1 MKVIIVGGVAGGAS
15 CATRLRRLSEE
26 AQIVLF
32 ERGEHVSY
40 ANCGLPYYLGGV
52 IKEQSALTVASPAL
66 LKNRFRIDVR
76 VKSEVISIDRAA
88 HTVTVRTPEK
98 EYTESYDKLVLTP
111 GASPKT
117 FDIQGEGVFT
127 LRDVKDTLTLDG
139 YLKANRT
146 QEVLVAGG
154 GFIGVEM
161 AENLTLRGLKVTLA
175 EFAPQIM
182 PPFDPEMALL
192 IKDALEAGGV
202 TVRTNTGVKAVE
214 KTEGGISV
222 TLTDGSAVQTGA
234 VVLALGVAP
243 ETALAKAAG
252 LKIAEN
258 GGIWMDENMR
268 TSDPDIYAAGD
279 AVTVIGAN
287 GKEALVPLAGPA
299 NRQGRSVA
307 ANLLGGKES
316 NGHSVLGTSVVRAF
330 HTVGASVGQNE
341 KQLKR
346 EGTKYRKI
354 YTFPLSHAGYYPG
367 GTSIT
372 MKLLYNDE
380 GRILGAQA
388 VGSEYVEKQIDV
400 IAAVMKLNGT
410 VHDLAELE
418 LCYAPPFNAAKSP
431 VNMLGFVA
439 ENERAGLSPMMTPD
453 ELTED
458 TFILDVRNPGE
469 LETVG
474 KFPGAVNIPLDVLR
488 DHLDELPKD
497 RPISVACMVGLRGYI
512 AARILR
518 QNGFDAIDLSG
529 GYRAYA
535 LLKRAG
541 LVKR

>member
-15 CATRLRRLSEE
+15 CAARLRRLSEDAE
-26 AQIVLF
+26 IVLF
-32 ERGEHVSY
+32 ERGENISY
-40 ANCGLPYYLGGV
+40 ANCGLPYYLGG
-52 IKEQSALTVASPAL
+52 IIREESALTVASPAL
-66 LKNRFRIDVR
+66 LRDRFRIDVR
-76 VKSEVISIDRAA
+76 IRSEVTAIDREN
-88 HTVTVRTPEK
+88 HTVTVRTPEG
-98 EYTESYDKLVLTP
+98 EYRESYEKLVLTP

-117 FDIQGEGVFT
+117 FGLGGEGVFT
-127 LRDVKDTLTLDG
+127 LRDVHDTLAIDS
-139 YLKANRT
+139 YLKGTGTR
-146 QEVLVAGG
+146 EVLVAGG

-161 AENLTLRGLKVTLA
+161 AENLAHRGLKVTLA

-182 PPFDPEMALL
+182 PPFDPELALL
-192 IKDALEAGGV
+192 LQDALEKGGV
-202 TVRTNTGVKAVE
+202 TVRTNTGVKTIE
-214 KTEGGISV
+214 KQKNALTV
-222 TLTDGSAVQTGA
+222 TFTDGSKAQTGA

-258 GGIWMDENMR
+258 GGVAVDDRMC
-268 TSDPDIYAAGD
+268 TSDPDIFAAGD
-279 AVTVIGAN
+279 AITVLGAD

-307 ANLLGGKES
+307 ANVLGGREE
-316 NGHSVLGTSVVRAF
+316 NGRRVLGASVVRAF
-330 HTVGASVGQNE
+330 GTVGACVGQNE

-346 EGTKYRKI
+346 AGTAYRKI

-367 GTSIT
+367 GTSIA
-372 MKLLYNDE
+372 MKLLYDAE

-400 IAAVMKLNGT
+400 IAAVMKLGGT

-418 LCYAPPFNAAKSP
+418 LCYAPPFNSAKSP

-439 ENERAGLSPMMTPD
+439 ENELSGLCPMMTPD
-453 ELTED
+453 DLTEV
-458 TFILDVRNPGE
+458 TFLLDVRNPQE
-469 LETVG
+469 LQTVG
-474 KFPGAVNIPLDVLR
+474 AFPNAVNIPLDVLR

-512 AARILR
+512 ATRILR

-541 LVKR
+541 LVRR

>member
-15 CATRLRRLSEE
+15 CAARLRRLSEDAE
-26 AQIVLF
+26 IVLF
-32 ERGEHVSY
+32 ERGENISY
-40 ANCGLPYYLGGV
+40 ANCGLPYYLGG
-52 IKEQSALTVASPAL
+52 IIREESALTVASPAL
-66 LKNRFRIDVR
+66 LRDRFRIDVR
-76 VKSEVISIDRAA
+76 IRSEVTAIDRET
-88 HTVTVRTPEK
+88 HTVTVRTPEG
-98 EYTESYDKLVLTP
+98 EYQESYEKLVLTP

-117 FDIQGEGVFT
+117 FGLGGEGVFT
-127 LRDVKDTLTLDG
+127 LRDVHDTLAIDA
-139 YLKANRT
+139 YLKGTGTR
-146 QEVLVAGG
+146 EVLIAGG

-161 AENLTLRGLKVTLA
+161 AENLVHRGLKVTLA

-182 PPFDPEMALL
+182 PPFDPELALL
-192 IKDALEAGGV
+192 LQDALEKGGV
-202 TVRTNTGVKAVE
+202 TVRTNTGVKTIE
-214 KTEGGISV
+214 KQGNALTV
-222 TLTDGSAVQTGA
+222 TFTDGSKAQTGA

-252 LKIAEN
+252 LKIAKN
-258 GGIWMDENMR
+258 GGIAVDDRMC
-268 TSDPDIYAAGD
+268 TSDPDIFAAGD
-279 AVTVIGAN
+279 AVTVLGAD

-307 ANLLGGKES
+307 ANVLGGREE
-316 NGHSVLGTSVVRAF
+316 NGRRVLGASVVRAF
-330 HTVGASVGQNE
+330 GTVGACVGQNE

-346 EGTKYRKI
+346 AGTAYRKI

-367 GTSIT
+367 GTSIA
-372 MKLLYNDE
+372 MKLLYDAE

-400 IAAVMKLNGT
+400 IAAVMKLGGT

-418 LCYAPPFNAAKSP
+418 LCYAPPFNSAKSP

-439 ENERAGLSPMMTPD
+439 ENELSGLCPMMTPD

-458 TFILDVRNPGE
+458 TFLLDVRNPQE
-469 LETVG
+469 LQTVG
-474 KFPGAVNIPLDVLR
+474 AFPNAVNIPLDVLR

-512 AARILR
+512 ATRILR

-541 LVKR
+541 LVRR

>member
-15 CATRLRRLSEE
+15 CAARLRRLSEDAE
-26 AQIVLF
+26 IVLF
-32 ERGEHVSY
+32 ERGENISY
-40 ANCGLPYYLGGV
+40 ANCGLPYYLGG
-52 IKEQSALTVASPAL
+52 IIREESALTVASPAL
-66 LKNRFRIDVR
+66 LRDRFRIDVR
-76 VKSEVISIDRAA
+76 IRSEVTAIDREK
-88 HTVTVRTPEK
+88 HTVTVRTPEG
-98 EYTESYDKLVLTP
+98 EYQESYEKLVLTP

-117 FDIQGEGVFT
+117 FGLGGEGVFT
-127 LRDVKDTLTLDG
+127 LRDVHDTLAIDA
-139 YLKANRT
+139 YLKGTGTR
-146 QEVLVAGG
+146 EVLIAGG

-161 AENLTLRGLKVTLA
+161 AENLVHRGLKVTLA

-182 PPFDPEMALL
+182 PPFDPELALL
-192 IKDALEAGGV
+192 LQDALEKGGV
-202 TVRTNTGVKAVE
+202 TVRTNTGVKTIE
-214 KTEGGISV
+214 KQGNALTV
-222 TLTDGSAVQTGA
+222 TFTDGSKAQTGA

-252 LKIAEN
+252 LKIAKN
-258 GGIWMDENMR
+258 GGIAVDDRMC
-268 TSDPDIYAAGD
+268 TSDPDIFAAGD
-279 AVTVIGAN
+279 AVTVLGAD

-307 ANLLGGKES
+307 ANVLGGREE
-316 NGHSVLGTSVVRAF
+316 NGRRVLGASVVRAF
-330 HTVGASVGQNE
+330 GAVGACVGQNE

-346 EGTKYRKI
+346 AGTAYRKI

-367 GTSIT
+367 GTSIA
-372 MKLLYNDE
+372 MKLLYDAE
-380 GRILGAQA
+380 GHILGAQA

-400 IAAVMKLNGT
+400 IAAVMKLGGT

-418 LCYAPPFNAAKSP
+418 LCYAPPFNSAKSP

-439 ENERAGLSPMMTPD
+439 ENELSGLCPMMTPD

-458 TFILDVRNPGE
+458 TFLLDVRNPQE
-469 LETVG
+469 LQTVG
-474 KFPGAVNIPLDVLR
+474 AFPNAVNIPLDVLR

-512 AARILR
+512 ATRILR

-541 LVKR
+541 LVRR

>member
-15 CATRLRRLSEE
+15 CAARLRRLSEDAE
-26 AQIVLF
+26 IVLF
-32 ERGEHVSY
+32 ERGENISY
-40 ANCGLPYYLGGV
+40 ANCGLPYYLGG
-52 IKEQSALTVASPAL
+52 IIREESALTVASPAL
-66 LKNRFRIDVR
+66 LRDRFRIDVR
-76 VKSEVISIDRAA
+76 ILSEVTAIDREK
-88 HTVTVRTPEK
+88 HTVTVRTPEG
-98 EYTESYDKLVLTP
+98 EYRESYDKLVLTP

-117 FDIQGEGVFT
+117 FGLGGEGVFT
-127 LRDVKDTLTLDG
+127 LRDVHDTLAIDA
-139 YLKANRT
+139 YLKGTGTR
-146 QEVLVAGG
+146 EVLIAGG

-161 AENLTLRGLKVTLA
+161 AENLVHRGLKVTLA

-182 PPFDPEMALL
+182 PPFDPELALL
-192 IKDALEAGGV
+192 LQDALEKGGV
-202 TVRTNTGVKAVE
+202 TVRANTGVKTIE
-214 KTEGGISV
+214 KQGNALTV
-222 TLTDGSAVQTGA
+222 TFTDGSKAQTGA

-243 ETALAKAAG
+243 ETTLAKAAG

-258 GGIWMDENMR
+258 GGIAVDDRMC
-268 TSDPDIYAAGD
+268 TSDPDIFAAGD
-279 AVTVIGAN
+279 AVTVLGAD

-307 ANLLGGKES
+307 ANVLGGREE
-316 NGHSVLGTSVVRAF
+316 NGRSVLGASVVRAF
-330 HTVGASVGQNE
+330 GTVGACVGQNE

-346 EGTKYRKI
+346 AGTAYRKI

-367 GTSIT
+367 GTSIA
-372 MKLLYNDE
+372 MKLLYDAE

-400 IAAVMKLNGT
+400 IAAVMKLGGT

-418 LCYAPPFNAAKSP
+418 LCYAPPFNSAKSP

-439 ENERAGLSPMMTPD
+439 ENELSGLCPMMTPD

-458 TFILDVRNPGE
+458 TFLLDVRNPQE
-469 LETVG
+469 LQTVG
-474 KFPGAVNIPLDVLR
+474 AFPNAVNIPLDVLR

-497 RPISVACMVGLRGYI
+497 RSISVACMVGLRGYI
-512 AARILR
+512 ATRILR

-541 LVKR
+541 LVRR

>member
-15 CATRLRRLSEE
+15 CAARLRRLSEDAE
-26 AQIVLF
+26 IVLF
-32 ERGEHVSY
+32 ERGENISY
-40 ANCGLPYYLGGV
+40 ANCGLPYYLGG
-52 IKEQSALTVASPAL
+52 IIREESALTVASPAL
-66 LKNRFRIDVR
+66 LRDRFRIDVR
-76 VKSEVISIDRAA
+76 IRSEVTAIDREK
-88 HTVTVRTPEK
+88 HTVTVRTPEG
-98 EYTESYDKLVLTP
+98 EYQESYEKLVLTP

-117 FDIQGEGVFT
+117 FGLGGEGVFT
-127 LRDVKDTLTLDG
+127 LRDVHDTLSLDA
-139 YLKANRT
+139 YLKGTGTR
-146 QEVLVAGG
+146 EVLIAGG

-161 AENLTLRGLKVTLA
+161 AENLVHRGLKVTLA

-182 PPFDPEMALL
+182 PPFDPELALL
-192 IKDALEAGGV
+192 LQDALEKGGV
-202 TVRTNTGVKAVE
+202 TVRTNTGVKTIE
-214 KTEGGISV
+214 KQGNALTV
-222 TLTDGSAVQTGA
+222 TFTDGSKAQTGA

-252 LKIAEN
+252 LKIAKN
-258 GGIWMDENMR
+258 GGIAVDDQMC
-268 TSDPDIYAAGD
+268 TSDPDIFAAGD
-279 AVTVIGAN
+279 AVTVLGAD

-307 ANLLGGKES
+307 ANVLGGREE
-316 NGHSVLGTSVVRAF
+316 NGRRVLGASVVRAF
-330 HTVGASVGQNE
+330 GTVGACVGQNE

-346 EGTKYRKI
+346 AGTAYRKI

-367 GTSIT
+367 GTSIA
-372 MKLLYNDE
+372 MKLLYDAE

-400 IAAVMKLNGT
+400 IAAVMKLGGI

-418 LCYAPPFNAAKSP
+418 LCYAPPFNSAKSP

-439 ENERAGLSPMMTPD
+439 ENELSGLCPMMTPD

-458 TFILDVRNPGE
+458 TFLLDVRNPQE
-469 LETVG
+469 LQTVG
-474 KFPGAVNIPLDVLR
+474 AFPNAVNIPLDVLR

-512 AARILR
+512 ATRILR

-541 LVKR
+541 LVRR

>member
-15 CATRLRRLSEE
+15 CAARLRRLSEDAE
-26 AQIVLF
+26 IVLF
-32 ERGEHVSY
+32 ERGENISY
-40 ANCGLPYYLGGV
+40 ANCGLPYYLGG
-52 IKEQSALTVASPAL
+52 IIREESALTVASPAL
-66 LKNRFRIDVR
+66 LRDRFRIDVR
-76 VKSEVISIDRAA
+76 IRSEVTAIDREK
-88 HTVTVRTPEK
+88 HTVTVRTPEG
-98 EYTESYDKLVLTP
+98 EYQESYEKLVLTP

-117 FDIQGEGVFT
+117 FGLGGEGVFT
-127 LRDVKDTLTLDG
+127 LRDVHDTLAIDA
-139 YLKANRT
+139 YLKGTGTR
-146 QEVLVAGG
+146 EVLIAGG

-161 AENLTLRGLKVTLA
+161 AENLVHRGLKVTLA

-182 PPFDPEMALL
+182 PPFDPELALL
-192 IKDALEAGGV
+192 LQDALEKGGV
-202 TVRTNTGVKAVE
+202 TVRTNTGVKTIE
-214 KTEGGISV
+214 KQENALTV
-222 TLTDGSAVQTGA
+222 TFTDGSKAQTGA

-252 LKIAEN
+252 LKIAKN
-258 GGIWMDENMR
+258 GGIAVDDRMC
-268 TSDPDIYAAGD
+268 TSDPDIFAAGD
-279 AVTVIGAN
+279 TVTVLGAD

-307 ANLLGGKES
+307 ANVLGGREE
-316 NGHSVLGTSVVRAF
+316 NGRRVLGASVVRAF
-330 HTVGASVGQNE
+330 GTVGACVGQNE

-346 EGTKYRKI
+346 AGTAYRKI

-367 GTSIT
+367 GTSIA
-372 MKLLYNDE
+372 MKLLYDAK

-400 IAAVMKLNGT
+400 IAAVMKLGGT

-418 LCYAPPFNAAKSP
+418 LCYAPPFNSAKSP

-439 ENERAGLSPMMTPD
+439 ENELSGLCPMMTPD

-458 TFILDVRNPGE
+458 TFLLDVRNPQE
-469 LETVG
+469 LQTVG
-474 KFPGAVNIPLDVLR
+474 AFPNAVNIPLDVLR

-512 AARILR
+512 ATRILR

-541 LVKR
+541 LVRR

>member
-15 CATRLRRLSEE
+15 CAARLRRLSEDAE
-26 AQIVLF
+26 IVLF
-32 ERGEHVSY
+32 ERGENISY
-40 ANCGLPYYLGGV
+40 ANCGLPYYLGG
-52 IKEQSALTVASPAL
+52 IIREESALTVASPAL
-66 LKNRFRIDVR
+66 LRDRFRIDVR
-76 VKSEVISIDRAA
+76 IRSEVTAIDREN
-88 HTVTVRTPEK
+88 HTVTVRTPEG
-98 EYTESYDKLVLTP
+98 EYRESYEKLVLTP

-117 FDIQGEGVFT
+117 FGLGGEGVFT
-127 LRDVKDTLTLDG
+127 LRDVHDTLSLDA
-139 YLKANRT
+139 YLKGTGTR
-146 QEVLVAGG
+146 EVLVAGG

-161 AENLTLRGLKVTLA
+161 AENLVHRGLKVTLA

-182 PPFDPEMALL
+182 PPFDPELALL
-192 IKDALEAGGV
+192 LQDALEKGGV
-202 TVRTNTGVKAVE
+202 TVRTNTGVKTIE
-214 KTEGGISV
+214 KQGNALTV
-222 TLTDGSAVQTGA
+222 TFTDGSKAQTGA

-243 ETALAKAAG
+243 ETTLAKAAD
-252 LKIAEN
+252 LKIAKN
-258 GGIWMDENMR
+258 GGIAVDDRMC
-268 TSDPDIYAAGD
+268 TSDPDIFAAGD
-279 AVTVIGAN
+279 AVTVLGAD

-307 ANLLGGKES
+307 ANVLGGREE
-316 NGHSVLGTSVVRAF
+316 NGRRVLGASVVRAF
-330 HTVGASVGQNE
+330 GTVGACVGQNE
-341 KQLKR
+341 KQLKHA
-346 EGTKYRKI
+346 GTAYHKI

-367 GTSIT
+367 GTSIA
-372 MKLLYNDE
+372 MKLLYDAE

-400 IAAVMKLNGT
+400 IAAVMKLGGT

-418 LCYAPPFNAAKSP
+418 LCYAPPFNSAKSP

-439 ENERAGLSPMMTPD
+439 ENELSGLCPMMTPD

-458 TFILDVRNPGE
+458 TFLLDVRNPQE
-469 LETVG
+469 LQTVG
-474 KFPGAVNIPLDVLR
+474 AFPNAVNIPLDVLR

-512 AARILR
+512 ATRILR

-541 LVKR
+541 LVRR

>member
-15 CATRLRRLSEE
+15 CAARLRRLSEDAE
-26 AQIVLF
+26 IVLF
-32 ERGEHVSY
+32 ERGENISY
-40 ANCGLPYYLGGV
+40 ANCGLPYYLGG
-52 IKEQSALTVASPAL
+52 IIREESALTVASPAL
-66 LKNRFRIDVR
+66 LRDRFRIDVR
-76 VKSEVISIDRAA
+76 IRSEVTAIDREK
-88 HTVTVRTPEK
+88 HTVTVRTPEG
-98 EYTESYDKLVLTP
+98 EYQESYEKLVLTP

-117 FDIQGEGVFT
+117 FGLGGEGVFT
-127 LRDVKDTLTLDG
+127 LRDVHDTLAIDA
-139 YLKANRT
+139 YLKGTGTR
-146 QEVLVAGG
+146 EVLVAGG

-161 AENLTLRGLKVTLA
+161 AENLAHRGLKVTLA

-182 PPFDPEMALL
+182 PPFDPELALL
-192 IKDALEAGGV
+192 LQDALEKGGV
-202 TVRTNTGVKAVE
+202 TVRTNTGVKTIE
-214 KTEGGISV
+214 KQENALIV
-222 TLTDGSAVQTGA
+222 TFTDGSVAQTGA

-252 LKIAEN
+252 LKIAKN
-258 GGIWMDENMR
+258 GGIAVDDRMC
-268 TSDPDIYAAGD
+268 TSDPDIFAAGD
-279 AVTVIGAN
+279 AVTVLGAD

-307 ANLLGGKES
+307 ANLLGGQEE
-316 NGHSVLGTSVVRAF
+316 NGRKVLGASVVRAF
-330 HTVGASVGQNE
+330 GTVGACVGQNE

-346 EGTKYRKI
+346 AGTAYRKI

-367 GTSIT
+367 GTSIA
-372 MKLLYNDE
+372 MKLLYDAE

-400 IAAVMKLNGT
+400 IAAVMKLGGT

-418 LCYAPPFNAAKSP
+418 LCYAPPFNSAKSP

-439 ENERAGLSPMMTPD
+439 ENELSGLCPMMTPD

-458 TFILDVRNPGE
+458 TFLLDVRNPQE
-469 LETVG
+469 LLTVG
-474 KFPGAVNIPLDVLR
+474 AFPSAVNIPLDVLR

-512 AARILR
+512 ATRILR

-541 LVKR
+541 LVRR

>member
-15 CATRLRRLSEE
+15 CAARLRRLSEDAE
-26 AQIVLF
+26 IVLF
-32 ERGEHVSY
+32 ERGENISY
-40 ANCGLPYYLGGV
+40 ANCGLPYYLGG
-52 IKEQSALTVASPAL
+52 IIREESALTVASPAL
-66 LKNRFRIDVR
+66 LRDRFRIDVR
-76 VKSEVISIDRAA
+76 IRSEVTAIDREK
-88 HTVTVRTPEK
+88 HTVTVRTPEG
-98 EYTESYDKLVLTP
+98 EYQESYEKLVLTP

-117 FDIQGEGVFT
+117 FGLGGEGVFT
-127 LRDVKDTLTLDG
+127 LRDVHDTLSLDA
-139 YLKANRT
+139 YLKGTGTR
-146 QEVLVAGG
+146 EVLIAGG

-161 AENLTLRGLKVTLA
+161 AENLVHRGLKVTLA

-182 PPFDPEMALL
+182 PPFDPELALL
-192 IKDALEAGGV
+192 LQDALEKGGV
-202 TVRTNTGVKAVE
+202 TVRTNTGVKTIE
-214 KTEGGISV
+214 KQENALIV
-222 TLTDGSAVQTGA
+222 TFTDGSVAQTGA

-243 ETALAKAAG
+243 ETTLAKAAG

-258 GGIWMDENMR
+258 GGIAVDDRMC
-268 TSDPDIYAAGD
+268 TSDPDIFAAGD
-279 AVTVIGAN
+279 AVTILGAD

-307 ANLLGGKES
+307 ANVLGGREE
-316 NGHSVLGTSVVRAF
+316 NGRRVLGASVVRAF
-330 HTVGASVGQNE
+330 GTVGACVGQNE

-346 EGTKYRKI
+346 AGTAYRKI

-367 GTSIT
+367 GTSIA
-372 MKLLYNDE
+372 MKLLYDAE

-400 IAAVMKLNGT
+400 IAAVMKLGGT

-418 LCYAPPFNAAKSP
+418 LCYAPPFNSAKSP

-439 ENERAGLSPMMTPD
+439 ENELSGLCPMMTPD

-458 TFILDVRNPGE
+458 TFLLDVRNPQE
-469 LETVG
+469 LQTVG
-474 KFPGAVNIPLDVLR
+474 AFPNAVNIPLDVLR

-512 AARILR
+512 ATRILR

-541 LVKR
+541 LVRR

>member
-15 CATRLRRLSEE
+15 CAARLRRLSEDAE
-26 AQIVLF
+26 IVLF
-32 ERGEHVSY
+32 ERGENISY
-40 ANCGLPYYLGGV
+40 ANCGLPYYLGG
-52 IKEQSALTVASPAL
+52 IIREESALTVASPAL
-66 LKNRFRIDVR
+66 LRDRFRIDVR
-76 VKSEVISIDRAA
+76 IRSEVTAIDREK
-88 HTVTVRTPEK
+88 HTVTVRTPEG
-98 EYTESYDKLVLTP
+98 EYQESYEKLVLTP

-117 FDIQGEGVFT
+117 FGLGGEGVFT
-127 LRDVKDTLTLDG
+127 LRDVHDTLAIDA
-139 YLKANRT
+139 YLKGTGTR
-146 QEVLVAGG
+146 EVLIAGG

-161 AENLTLRGLKVTLA
+161 AENLVHRGLKVTLA

-182 PPFDPEMALL
+182 PPFDPELALL
-192 IKDALEAGGV
+192 LQDALEKGGV
-202 TVRTNTGVKAVE
+202 TVRTNTGVKTIE
-214 KTEGGISV
+214 KQENALTV
-222 TLTDGSAVQTGA
+222 TFTDGSKAQTGA

-258 GGIWMDENMR
+258 GGIAVDDRMC
-268 TSDPDIYAAGD
+268 TSDPDIFAAGD
-279 AVTVIGAN
+279 TVTVLGAD

-307 ANLLGGKES
+307 ANVLGGREE
-316 NGHSVLGTSVVRAF
+316 NGRRVLGASVVRAF
-330 HTVGASVGQNE
+330 GTVGASVGQNE

-346 EGTKYRKI
+346 AGTAYRKI

-367 GTSIT
+367 GTSIA
-372 MKLLYNDE
+372 MKLLYDAE

-400 IAAVMKLNGT
+400 IAAVMKLGGT

-418 LCYAPPFNAAKSP
+418 LCYAPPFNSAKSP

-439 ENERAGLSPMMTPD
+439 ENELSGLCPMMTPD

-458 TFILDVRNPGE
+458 TFLLDVRNPQE
-469 LETVG
+469 LQTVG
-474 KFPGAVNIPLDVLR
+474 AFPNAVNIPLDVLR

-512 AARILR
+512 ATRILR

-541 LVKR
+541 LVRR

>member
-15 CATRLRRLSEE
+15 CAARLRRLSEDAE
-26 AQIVLF
+26 IVLF
-32 ERGEHVSY
+32 ERGENISY
-40 ANCGLPYYLGGV
+40 ANCGLPYYLGG
-52 IKEQSALTVASPAL
+52 IIREESALTVASPAL
-66 LKNRFRIDVR
+66 LRDRFRIDVR
-76 VKSEVISIDRAA
+76 IRSEVTAIDREK
-88 HTVTVRTPEK
+88 HTVTVRTPEG
-98 EYTESYDKLVLTP
+98 EYQESYEKLVLTP

-117 FDIQGEGVFT
+117 FGLGGEGVFT
-127 LRDVKDTLTLDG
+127 LRDVHDTLSLDA
-139 YLKANRT
+139 YLKGTGTR
-146 QEVLVAGG
+146 EVLIAGG

-161 AENLTLRGLKVTLA
+161 AENLVHRGLKVTLA

-182 PPFDPEMALL
+182 PPFDPELALL
-192 IKDALEAGGV
+192 LQDALEKGGV
-202 TVRTNTGVKAVE
+202 TVRTNTGVKTIE
-214 KTEGGISV
+214 KQENALIV
-222 TLTDGSAVQTGA
+222 TFTDGFKAQTGA

-258 GGIWMDENMR
+258 GGVAVDDRMC
-268 TSDPDIYAAGD
+268 TSDPDIFAAGD
-279 AVTVIGAN
+279 AITVLGAD

-307 ANLLGGKES
+307 ANVLGGREE
-316 NGHSVLGTSVVRAF
+316 NGRRVLGASVVRAF
-330 HTVGASVGQNE
+330 GTVGACVGQNE

-346 EGTKYRKI
+346 TGTAYRKI

-367 GTSIT
+367 GTSIA
-372 MKLLYNDE
+372 MKLLYDAE

-400 IAAVMKLNGT
+400 IAAVMKLGGT

-418 LCYAPPFNAAKSP
+418 LCYAPPFNSAKSP

-439 ENERAGLSPMMTPD
+439 ENELSGLCPMMTPD

-458 TFILDVRNPGE
+458 TFLLDVRNPQE
-469 LETVG
+469 LQTVG
-474 KFPGAVNIPLDVLR
+474 AFPNAVNIPLDVLR

-512 AARILR
+512 ATRILR
-518 QNGFDAIDLSG
+518 QNGFDAINLSG

-541 LVKR
+541 LVRR

>member
-15 CATRLRRLSEE
+15 CAARLRRLSEDAE
-26 AQIVLF
+26 IVLF
-32 ERGEHVSY
+32 ERGENISY
-40 ANCGLPYYLGGV
+40 ANCGLPYYLGG
-52 IKEQSALTVASPAL
+52 IIREESALTVASPAL
-66 LKNRFRIDVR
+66 LRDRFRIDVR
-76 VKSEVISIDRAA
+76 IRSEVISIDREN
-88 HTVTVRTPEK
+88 HTVTVRTPEG
-98 EYTESYDKLVLTP
+98 EYRESYEKLVLTP

-117 FDIQGEGVFT
+117 FGLGGEGVFT
-127 LRDVKDTLTLDG
+127 LRDVHDTLSIDA
-139 YLKANRT
+139 YLKGTGTR
-146 QEVLVAGG
+146 EVLVAGG

-161 AENLTLRGLKVTLA
+161 AENLAHRGLKVTLA

-182 PPFDPEMALL
+182 PPFDPELALL
-192 IKDALEAGGV
+192 LSDALKKGGV
-202 TVRTNTGVKAVE
+202 NVKTNTGVKAIE
-214 KTEGGISV
+214 KQGNALTV
-222 TLTDGSAVQTGA
+222 TFTDGSKAQTGA

-258 GGIWMDENMR
+258 GGIAVDDRMC
-268 TSDPDIYAAGD
+268 TSDPDIFAAGD
-279 AVTVIGAN
+279 AVTVLGAD

-307 ANLLGGKES
+307 ANVLGGREE
-316 NGHSVLGTSVVRAF
+316 NGRSVLGASVVRAF
-330 HTVGASVGQNE
+330 GTVGACVGQNE

-346 EGTKYRKI
+346 AGTAYRKI
-354 YTFPLSHAGYYPG
+354 YTFPLSHAGYYPD
-367 GTSIT
+367 GTSIA
-372 MKLLYNDE
+372 MKLLYDAE

-400 IAAVMKLNGT
+400 IAAVMKLGGT

-418 LCYAPPFNAAKSP
+418 LCYAPPFNSAKSP

-439 ENERAGLSPMMTPD
+439 ENELSGLCPMMTPD

-458 TFILDVRNPGE
+458 TFLLDVRNPQE
-469 LETVG
+469 LQTVG
-474 KFPGAVNIPLDVLR
+474 AFPNAVNIPLDVLR

-512 AARILR
+512 ATRILR

-541 LVKR
+541 LGRR

>member
-15 CATRLRRLSEE
+15 CAARLRRLSEDAE
-26 AQIVLF
+26 IVLF
-32 ERGEHVSY
+32 ERGENISY
-40 ANCGLPYYLGGV
+40 ANCGLPYYLGG
-52 IKEQSALTVASPAL
+52 IIREESALTVASPAL
-66 LKNRFRIDVR
+66 LRDRFRIDVR
-76 VKSEVISIDRAA
+76 IRSEVTAIDREK
-88 HTVTVRTPEK
+88 HTVTVRTPEG
-98 EYTESYDKLVLTP
+98 EYQESYEKLVLTP

-117 FDIQGEGVFT
+117 FGLGGEGVFT
-127 LRDVKDTLTLDG
+127 LRDVHDTLSLDA
-139 YLKANRT
+139 YLKGTGTR
-146 QEVLVAGG
+146 EVLIAGG

-161 AENLTLRGLKVTLA
+161 AENLVHRGLKVTLA

-182 PPFDPEMALL
+182 PPFDPELALL
-192 IKDALEAGGV
+192 LQDALEKGGV
-202 TVRTNTGVKAVE
+202 TVRTNTGVKTIE
-214 KTEGGISV
+214 KQENALIV
-222 TLTDGSAVQTGA
+222 TFTDGSKAQTGA

-258 GGIWMDENMR
+258 GGIAVDDRMC
-268 TSDPDIYAAGD
+268 TSDPDIFAAGD
-279 AVTVIGAN
+279 AVTVLGAD

-307 ANLLGGKES
+307 ANVLGGQEE
-316 NGHSVLGTSVVRAF
+316 NGRRVLGASVVRAF
-330 HTVGASVGQNE
+330 GTVGACVGQNE

-346 EGTKYRKI
+346 AGTAYRKI

-367 GTSIT
+367 GTSIA
-372 MKLLYNDE
+372 MKLLYDAE
-380 GRILGAQA
+380 GHILGAQA

-400 IAAVMKLNGT
+400 IATVMKLGGT

-418 LCYAPPFNAAKSP
+418 LCYAPPFNSAKSP

-439 ENERAGLSPMMTPD
+439 ENELSGLCPMMTPD

-458 TFILDVRNPGE
+458 TFLLDVRNPQE
-469 LETVG
+469 LLTVG
-474 KFPGAVNIPLDVLR
+474 AFPNAVNIPLDVLR

-512 AARILR
+512 ATRILR

-541 LVKR
+541 LVRR

>member
-15 CATRLRRLSEE
+15 CAARLRRLSEDAE
-26 AQIVLF
+26 IVLF
-32 ERGEHVSY
+32 ERGENISY
-40 ANCGLPYYLGGV
+40 ANCGLPYYLGG
-52 IKEQSALTVASPAL
+52 IIREESALTVASPAL
-66 LKNRFRIDVR
+66 LRDRFRIDVR
-76 VKSEVISIDRAA
+76 IRSEVTAIDREK
-88 HTVTVRTPEK
+88 HTVTVRTPEG
-98 EYTESYDKLVLTP
+98 EYQESYEKLVLTP

-117 FDIQGEGVFT
+117 FGLGGEGVFT
-127 LRDVKDTLTLDG
+127 LRDVHDTLAIDA
-139 YLKANRT
+139 YLKGTGTR
-146 QEVLVAGG
+146 EVLIAGG

-161 AENLTLRGLKVTLA
+161 AENLVHRGLKVTLA

-182 PPFDPEMALL
+182 PPFDPELALL
-192 IKDALEAGGV
+192 LQDALEKGGV
-202 TVRTNTGVKAVE
+202 TVRTNTGVKTIE
-214 KTEGGISV
+214 KQENALTV
-222 TLTDGSAVQTGA
+222 TFTDGSKAQTGA

-243 ETALAKAAG
+243 ETTLAKAAD
-252 LKIAEN
+252 LKIAKN
-258 GGIWMDENMR
+258 GGIAVDDQMC
-268 TSDPDIYAAGD
+268 TSDPDIFAAGD
-279 AVTVIGAN
+279 AVTVLGAD

-307 ANLLGGKES
+307 ANVLGGREE
-316 NGHSVLGTSVVRAF
+316 NGRRVLGASVVRAF
-330 HTVGASVGQNE
+330 GTVGACVGQNE

-346 EGTKYRKI
+346 AGTAYRKI

-367 GTSIT
+367 GTSIA
-372 MKLLYNDE
+372 MKLLYDAE

-400 IAAVMKLNGT
+400 IAAVMKLGGT
-410 VHDLAELE
+410 VHNFAELE
-418 LCYAPPFNAAKSP
+418 LCYAPPFNSAKSP

-439 ENERAGLSPMMTPD
+439 ENELSGLCPMMTPD

-458 TFILDVRNPGE
+458 TFLLDVRNPQE
-469 LETVG
+469 LQTVG
-474 KFPGAVNIPLDVLR
+474 AFPNAVNIPLDVLR

-512 AARILR
+512 ATRILR

-541 LVKR
+541 LVRR

>member
-15 CATRLRRLSEE
+15 CAARLRRLSEDAE
-26 AQIVLF
+26 IVLF
-32 ERGEHVSY
+32 ERGENISY
-40 ANCGLPYYLGGV
+40 ANCGLPYYLGG
-52 IKEQSALTVASPAL
+52 IIREESALTVASPAL
-66 LKNRFRIDVR
+66 VRDRFRIDVR
-76 VKSEVISIDRAA
+76 IRSEVTAIDREK
-88 HTVTVRTPEK
+88 HTVTVRTPEG
-98 EYTESYDKLVLTP
+98 EYQESYEKLVLTP

-117 FDIQGEGVFT
+117 FGLGGEGVFT
-127 LRDVKDTLTLDG
+127 LRDVHDTLAIDA
-139 YLKANRT
+139 YLKGTGTR
-146 QEVLVAGG
+146 EVLVAGG

-161 AENLTLRGLKVTLA
+161 AENLVHRGLKVTLA

-182 PPFDPEMALL
+182 PPFDPELALL
-192 IKDALEAGGV
+192 LQDALEKGGV
-202 TVRTNTGVKAVE
+202 TVRTNTGVKTIE
-214 KTEGGISV
+214 KQGNALIV
-222 TLTDGSAVQTGA
+222 TFTDGSVAQTGA

-243 ETALAKAAG
+243 ETELAKAAG

-258 GGIWMDENMR
+258 GGIAVDDRMC
-268 TSDPDIYAAGD
+268 TSDPDIFAAGD
-279 AVTVIGAN
+279 AVTVLGAD

-307 ANLLGGKES
+307 ANVLGGREE
-316 NGHSVLGTSVVRAF
+316 NGRRVLGASVVRAF
-330 HTVGASVGQNE
+330 GTVGACVGQSE

-346 EGTKYRKI
+346 AGTAYRKI

-367 GTSIT
+367 GTSIA
-372 MKLLYNDE
+372 MKLLYDAE

-400 IAAVMKLNGT
+400 IAAVMKLGGT

-418 LCYAPPFNAAKSP
+418 LCYAPPFNSAKSP

-439 ENERAGLSPMMTPD
+439 ENELSGLCPMMTPD

-458 TFILDVRNPGE
+458 TFLLDVRNPQE
-469 LETVG
+469 LLTVG
-474 KFPGAVNIPLDVLR
+474 AFPGAVNIPLDVLR
-488 DHLDELPKD
+488 DHLHELPKD

-512 AARILR
+512 ATRILR

-541 LVKR
+541 LVRR

>member
-15 CATRLRRLSEE
+15 CAARLRRLSEDAE
-26 AQIVLF
+26 IVLF
-32 ERGEHVSY
+32 ERGENISY
-40 ANCGLPYYLGGV
+40 ANCGLPYYLGG
-52 IKEQSALTVASPAL
+52 IIREESALTVASPAL
-66 LKNRFRIDVR
+66 LRDRFRIDVR
-76 VKSEVISIDRAA
+76 IRSEVTAIDREK
-88 HTVTVRTPEK
+88 HTVTVRTPEG
-98 EYTESYDKLVLTP
+98 EYQESYEKLVLTP

-117 FDIQGEGVFT
+117 FGLGGEGVFT
-127 LRDVKDTLTLDG
+127 LRDVHDTLAIDA
-139 YLKANRT
+139 YLKGTGTR
-146 QEVLVAGG
+146 EVLIAGG

-161 AENLTLRGLKVTLA
+161 AENLVHRGLKVTLA

-182 PPFDPEMALL
+182 PPFDPELALL
-192 IKDALEAGGV
+192 LQDALEKGGV
-202 TVRTNTGVKAVE
+202 TVRTNTGVKTIE
-214 KTEGGISV
+214 KQGNALTV
-222 TLTDGSAVQTGA
+222 TFTDGSKAQTGA

-252 LKIAEN
+252 LKIAKN
-258 GGIWMDENMR
+258 GGIAVDDQMC
-268 TSDPDIYAAGD
+268 TSDPDIFAAGD
-279 AVTVIGAN
+279 AVTILGAD

-307 ANLLGGKES
+307 ANVLGGREE
-316 NGHSVLGTSVVRAF
+316 NGRRVLGASVVRAF
-330 HTVGASVGQNE
+330 GTVGACVGQNE

-346 EGTKYRKI
+346 AGTAYRKI

-367 GTSIT
+367 GTSIA
-372 MKLLYNDE
+372 MKLLYDAE

-400 IAAVMKLNGT
+400 IAAVMKLGGT

-418 LCYAPPFNAAKSP
+418 LCYAPPFNSAKSP

-439 ENERAGLSPMMTPD
+439 ENELSGLCPMMTPD

-458 TFILDVRNPGE
+458 TFLLDVRNPQE
-469 LETVG
+469 LQTVG
-474 KFPGAVNIPLDVLR
+474 AFPNAVNIPLDVLR
-488 DHLDELPKD
+488 NHLDELPKD

-512 AARILR
+512 ATRILR

-541 LVKR
+541 LVRR

>member
-15 CATRLRRLSEE
+15 CAARLRRLSEDAE
-26 AQIVLF
+26 IVLF
-32 ERGEHVSY
+32 ERGENISY
-40 ANCGLPYYLGGV
+40 ANCGLPYYLGG
-52 IKEQSALTVASPAL
+52 IIREESALTVASPAL
-66 LKNRFRIDVR
+66 LRDRFRIDVR
-76 VKSEVISIDRAA
+76 IRSEVIAIDREN
-88 HTVTVRTPEK
+88 HTVTVRTPER
-98 EYTESYDKLVLTP
+98 EYQESYEKLVLTP

-117 FDIQGEGVFT
+117 FGLGGEGVFT
-127 LRDVKDTLTLDG
+127 LRDVHDTLSIDA
-139 YLKANRT
+139 YLKRT
-146 QEVLVAGG
+146 GTREVLVAGG

-161 AENLTLRGLKVTLA
+161 AENLAHRGLKVTLA

-182 PPFDPEMALL
+182 PPFDPELALL
-192 IKDALEAGGV
+192 LQDALEKGGV
-202 TVRTNTGVKAVE
+202 TVRTNTGVKTIE
-214 KTEGGISV
+214 KQGNALTV
-222 TLTDGSAVQTGA
+222 TFTDGSKAQTGA

-258 GGIWMDENMR
+258 GGIAVDDRMC
-268 TSDPDIYAAGD
+268 TSDPDIFAAGD
-279 AVTVIGAN
+279 AVTVLGAG

-307 ANLLGGKES
+307 ANVLGGREE
-316 NGHSVLGTSVVRAF
+316 NGRRVLGASVVRAF
-330 HTVGASVGQNE
+330 GTVGACVGQNE

-346 EGTKYRKI
+346 AGTAYRKI

-367 GTSIT
+367 GTSIA
-372 MKLLYNDE
+372 MKLLYDAE

-400 IAAVMKLNGT
+400 IAAVMKLGGT

-418 LCYAPPFNAAKSP
+418 LCYAPPFNSAKSP

-439 ENERAGLSPMMTPD
+439 ENELSGLCPMMTPD

-458 TFILDVRNPGE
+458 TFLLDVRNPQE
-469 LETVG
+469 LLTVG
-474 KFPGAVNIPLDVLR
+474 AFPNAVNIPLDVLR

-512 AARILR
+512 ATRILR

-541 LVKR
+541 LVRR

>member
-15 CATRLRRLSEE
+15 CAARLRRLSEDAE
-26 AQIVLF
+26 IVLF
-32 ERGEHVSY
+32 ERGENISY
-40 ANCGLPYYLGGV
+40 ANCGLPYYLGG
-52 IKEQSALTVASPAL
+52 IIREESALTVASPAL
-66 LKNRFRIDVR
+66 LRDRFRIDVR
-76 VKSEVISIDRAA
+76 IRSEVTAIDREK
-88 HTVTVRTPEK
+88 HTVTVRTPEG
-98 EYTESYDKLVLTP
+98 EYQESYEKLVLTP

-117 FDIQGEGVFT
+117 FGLGGEGVFT
-127 LRDVKDTLTLDG
+127 LRDVHDTLAIDC
-139 YLKANRT
+139 YLKGTGTR
-146 QEVLVAGG
+146 EVLIAGG

-161 AENLTLRGLKVTLA
+161 AENLVHRGLKVTLA

-182 PPFDPEMALL
+182 PPFDPELALL
-192 IKDALEAGGV
+192 LQDALEKGGV
-202 TVRTNTGVKAVE
+202 TVRTNTGVKTIE
-214 KTEGGISV
+214 KQKNALTV
-222 TLTDGSAVQTGA
+222 TFTDGSKAQTGA

-252 LKIAEN
+252 LKIAKN
-258 GGIWMDENMR
+258 GGIAVDDQMC
-268 TSDPDIYAAGD
+268 TSDPDIFAAGD
-279 AVTVIGAN
+279 AVTVLGAD

-307 ANLLGGKES
+307 NVLGGREE
-316 NGHSVLGTSVVRAF
+316 NGRSVLGASVVRAF
-330 HTVGASVGQNE
+330 GTVGACVGQNE

-346 EGTKYRKI
+346 AGTAYRKI

-367 GTSIT
+367 GTSIA
-372 MKLLYNDE
+372 MKLLYDAE
-380 GRILGAQA
+380 GHILGAQA

-400 IAAVMKLNGT
+400 IAAVMKLGGT

-418 LCYAPPFNAAKSP
+418 LCYAPPFNSAKSP

-439 ENERAGLSPMMTPD
+439 ENELSGLCPMMTPD

-458 TFILDVRNPGE
+458 TFLLDVRNPQE
-469 LETVG
+469 LQTVG
-474 KFPGAVNIPLDVLR
+474 AFPNAVNIPLDVLR
-488 DHLDELPKD
+488 DHLNELPKD

-512 AARILR
+512 ATRILR

-541 LVKR
+541 LVRR

>member
-15 CATRLRRLSEE
+15 CAARLRRLSEDAE
-26 AQIVLF
+26 IVLF
-32 ERGEHVSY
+32 ERGENISY
-40 ANCGLPYYLGGV
+40 ANCGLPYYLGG
-52 IKEQSALTVASPAL
+52 IIREESALTVASPAL
-66 LKNRFRIDVR
+66 LRDRFRIDVR
-76 VKSEVISIDRAA
+76 IRSEVTAIDREK
-88 HTVTVRTPEK
+88 HTVTVRTPEG
-98 EYTESYDKLVLTP
+98 EYQESYEKLVLTP

-117 FDIQGEGVFT
+117 FGLGGEGVFT
-127 LRDVKDTLTLDG
+127 LRDVHDTLAIDA
-139 YLKANRT
+139 YLKGTGTR
-146 QEVLVAGG
+146 EVLIAGG

-161 AENLTLRGLKVTLA
+161 AENLVHRGLKVTLA

-182 PPFDPEMALL
+182 PPFDPELALL
-192 IKDALEAGGV
+192 LQDALEKGGV
-202 TVRTNTGVKAVE
+202 TVRTNTGVKTIE
-214 KTEGGISV
+214 KQENALTV
-222 TLTDGSAVQTGA
+222 TFTDGSKAQTGA

-252 LKIAEN
+252 LKIAKN
-258 GGIWMDENMR
+258 GGIAVDDRMC
-268 TSDPDIYAAGD
+268 TSDPDIFAAGD
-279 AVTVIGAN
+279 TVTVLGAD

-307 ANLLGGKES
+307 ANVLGGREE
-316 NGHSVLGTSVVRAF
+316 NGRSVLGASVVRAF
-330 HTVGASVGQNE
+330 GTVGACVGQNE

-346 EGTKYRKI
+346 AGTAYRKI
-354 YTFPLSHAGYYPG
+354 YIFPLSHAGYYPG
-367 GTSIT
+367 GTSIA
-372 MKLLYNDE
+372 MKLLYDAE

-400 IAAVMKLNGT
+400 IAAVMKLGGT

-418 LCYAPPFNAAKSP
+418 LCYAPPFNSAKSP

-439 ENERAGLSPMMTPD
+439 ENELSGLCPMMTPD

-458 TFILDVRNPGE
+458 TFLLDVRNPQE
-469 LETVG
+469 LLTVG
-474 KFPGAVNIPLDVLR
+474 AFPSAVNIPLDVLR

-497 RPISVACMVGLRGYI
+497 RSISVACMVGLRGYI
-512 AARILR
+512 ATRILR

-541 LVKR
+541 LVRR

>member
-15 CATRLRRLSEE
+15 CAARLRRLSEDAE
-26 AQIVLF
+26 IVLF
-32 ERGEHVSY
+32 ERGENISY
-40 ANCGLPYYLGGV
+40 ANCGLPYYLGG
-52 IKEQSALTVASPAL
+52 IIREESALTVASPAL
-66 LKNRFRIDVR
+66 LRDRFRIDVR
-76 VKSEVISIDRAA
+76 IRSEVTAIDREK
-88 HTVTVRTPEK
+88 HTVTVRTPEG
-98 EYTESYDKLVLTP
+98 EYQESYEKLVLTP

-117 FDIQGEGVFT
+117 FGLGGEGVFT
-127 LRDVKDTLTLDG
+127 LRDVHDTLAIDA
-139 YLKANRT
+139 YLKGTGTR
-146 QEVLVAGG
+146 EVLIAGG

-161 AENLTLRGLKVTLA
+161 AENLVHRGLKVTLA

-182 PPFDPEMALL
+182 PPFDPELALL
-192 IKDALEAGGV
+192 LQDALEKGGV
-202 TVRTNTGVKAVE
+202 TVRTNTGVKTIE
-214 KTEGGISV
+214 KQGNALTV
-222 TLTDGSAVQTGA
+222 TFTDGSKAQTGA

-243 ETALAKAAG
+243 ETALAKAAD
-252 LKIAEN
+252 LKIAKN
-258 GGIWMDENMR
+258 GGIAVDDRMC
-268 TSDPDIYAAGD
+268 TSDPDIFAAGD
-279 AVTVIGAN
+279 AVTVLGAD

-307 ANLLGGKES
+307 ANVLGGREE
-316 NGHSVLGTSVVRAF
+316 NGRRVLGASVVRAF
-330 HTVGASVGQNE
+330 GTVGACVGQNE

-346 EGTKYRKI
+346 AGTAYRKI

-367 GTSIT
+367 GTSIA
-372 MKLLYNDE
+372 MKLLYDAK

-400 IAAVMKLNGT
+400 IAAVMKLGGT

-418 LCYAPPFNAAKSP
+418 LCYAPPFNSAKSP

-439 ENERAGLSPMMTPD
+439 ENELSGLCPMMTPD

-458 TFILDVRNPGE
+458 TFLLDVRNPQE
-469 LETVG
+469 LQTVG
-474 KFPGAVNIPLDVLR
+474 AFPNAVNIPLDVLR

-512 AARILR
+512 ATRILR

-541 LVKR
+541 LVRR

>member
-15 CATRLRRLSEE
+15 CAARLRRLSEDAE
-26 AQIVLF
+26 IVLF
-32 ERGEHVSY
+32 ERGENISY
-40 ANCGLPYYLGGV
+40 ANCGLPYYLGG
-52 IKEQSALTVASPAL
+52 IIREESALTVASPAL
-66 LKNRFRIDVR
+66 LRDRFRIDVR
-76 VKSEVISIDRAA
+76 IRSEVIAIDREK
-88 HTVTVRTPEK
+88 HTVTVRTPEG
-98 EYTESYDKLVLTP
+98 EYRESYEKLVLTP

-117 FDIQGEGVFT
+117 FGLGGEGVFT
-127 LRDVKDTLTLDG
+127 LRDVHDTLSLDA
-139 YLKANRT
+139 YLKGTGTR
-146 QEVLVAGG
+146 EVLVAGG

-161 AENLTLRGLKVTLA
+161 AENLVHRGLKVTLA

-182 PPFDPEMALL
+182 PPFDPELALL
-192 IKDALEAGGV
+192 LQDALEKGGV
-202 TVRTNTGVKAVE
+202 TVRTNTGVKTIE
-214 KTEGGISV
+214 KQGNALTV
-222 TLTDGSAVQTGA
+222 TFTDGSKAQTGA

-258 GGIWMDENMR
+258 GGIAVDDRMC
-268 TSDPDIYAAGD
+268 TSDPDIFAAGD
-279 AVTVIGAN
+279 AVTVLGAD

-307 ANLLGGKES
+307 ANVLGGREE
-316 NGHSVLGTSVVRAF
+316 NGRRVLGASVVRAF
-330 HTVGASVGQNE
+330 GTVGACVGQNE
-341 KQLKR
+341 KQLKHA
-346 EGTKYRKI
+346 GTAYHKI

-367 GTSIT
+367 GTSIA
-372 MKLLYNDE
+372 MKLLYDAE

-400 IAAVMKLNGT
+400 IAAVMKLGGT

-418 LCYAPPFNAAKSP
+418 LCYAPPFNSAKSP

-439 ENERAGLSPMMTPD
+439 ENELSGLCPMMTPD

-458 TFILDVRNPGE
+458 TFLLDVRNPQE
-469 LETVG
+469 LLTVG
-474 KFPGAVNIPLDVLR
+474 AFPSAVNIPLDVLR

-497 RPISVACMVGLRGYI
+497 RSISVACMVGLRGYI
-512 AARILR
+512 ATRILR

-541 LVKR
+541 LVRR

>member
-15 CATRLRRLSEE
+15 CAARLRRLSEDAE
-26 AQIVLF
+26 IVLF
-32 ERGEHVSY
+32 ERGENISY
-40 ANCGLPYYLGGV
+40 ANCGLPYYLGG
-52 IKEQSALTVASPAL
+52 IIREESALTVASPAL
-66 LKNRFRIDVR
+66 LRDRFRIDVR
-76 VKSEVISIDRAA
+76 IRSEVTAIDREK
-88 HTVTVRTPEK
+88 HTVTVRTPEG
-98 EYTESYDKLVLTP
+98 EYQESYEKLVLTP

-117 FDIQGEGVFT
+117 FGLGGEGVFT
-127 LRDVKDTLTLDG
+127 LRDVHDTLSLDA
-139 YLKANRT
+139 YLKGTGTR
-146 QEVLVAGG
+146 EVLIAGG

-161 AENLTLRGLKVTLA
+161 AENLVHRGLKVTLA

-182 PPFDPEMALL
+182 PPFDPEHALL
-192 IKDALEAGGV
+192 LQDALEKGGV
-202 TVRTNTGVKAVE
+202 TVRTNTGVKTIE
-214 KTEGGISV
+214 KQENALIV
-222 TLTDGSAVQTGA
+222 TFTDGFKAQTGA

-258 GGIWMDENMR
+258 GGVAVDDRMC
-268 TSDPDIYAAGD
+268 TSDPDIFAAGD
-279 AVTVIGAN
+279 AITVLGAD

-307 ANLLGGKES
+307 ANVLGGREE
-316 NGHSVLGTSVVRAF
+316 NGRSVLGASVVRAF
-330 HTVGASVGQNE
+330 GTVGACVGQNE

-346 EGTKYRKI
+346 AGTAYRKI
-354 YTFPLSHAGYYPG
+354 YIFPLSHAGYYPG
-367 GTSIT
+367 GTSIA
-372 MKLLYNDE
+372 MKLLYDAE

-400 IAAVMKLNGT
+400 IAAVMKLGGT

-418 LCYAPPFNAAKSP
+418 LCYAPPFNSAKSP

-439 ENERAGLSPMMTPD
+439 ENELSGLCPMMTPD

-458 TFILDVRNPGE
+458 TFLLDVRNPQE
-469 LETVG
+469 LLTVG
-474 KFPGAVNIPLDVLR
+474 AFPSAVNIPLDVLR

-497 RPISVACMVGLRGYI
+497 RSISVACMVGLRGYI
-512 AARILR
+512 ATRILR

-541 LVKR
+541 LVRR

>member
-15 CATRLRRLSEE
+15 CAARLRRLSEDAE
-26 AQIVLF
+26 IVLF
-32 ERGEHVSY
+32 ERGENISY
-40 ANCGLPYYLGGV
+40 ANCGLPYYLGG
-52 IKEQSALTVASPAL
+52 IIREESALTVASPAL
-66 LKNRFRIDVR
+66 LRDRFRIDVR
-76 VKSEVISIDRAA
+76 IRSEVTAIDREK
-88 HTVTVRTPEK
+88 HTVTVRTPEG
-98 EYTESYDKLVLTP
+98 EYQESYEKLVLTP

-117 FDIQGEGVFT
+117 FGLGGEGVFT
-127 LRDVKDTLTLDG
+127 LRDVHDTLSLDA
-139 YLKANRT
+139 YLKGTGTR
-146 QEVLVAGG
+146 EVLIAGG

-161 AENLTLRGLKVTLA
+161 AENLVHRGLKVTLA

-182 PPFDPEMALL
+182 PPFDPELALL
-192 IKDALEAGGV
+192 LQDALEKGGV
-202 TVRTNTGVKAVE
+202 TVRTNTGVKTIE
-214 KTEGGISV
+214 KQENALIV
-222 TLTDGSAVQTGA
+222 TFTDGFKAQTGA

-258 GGIWMDENMR
+258 GGVAVDDRMC
-268 TSDPDIYAAGD
+268 TSDPDIFAAGD
-279 AVTVIGAN
+279 TVTVLGAD

-307 ANLLGGKES
+307 ANVLGGREE
-316 NGHSVLGTSVVRAF
+316 NGRRVLGASVVRAF
-330 HTVGASVGQNE
+330 GTVGACVGQNE

-346 EGTKYRKI
+346 AGTAYRKI

-367 GTSIT
+367 GTSIA
-372 MKLLYNDE
+372 MKLLYDAE

-400 IAAVMKLNGT
+400 IAAVMKLGGT

-418 LCYAPPFNAAKSP
+418 LCYAPPFNSAKSP

-439 ENERAGLSPMMTPD
+439 ENELSGLCPMMTPD

-458 TFILDVRNPGE
+458 TFLLDVRNPQE
-469 LETVG
+469 LQTVG
-474 KFPGAVNIPLDVLR
+474 AFPNAVNIPLDVLR

-512 AARILR
+512 ATRILR

-541 LVKR
+541 LVRR

>member
-15 CATRLRRLSEE
+15 CAARLRRLSEDAE
-26 AQIVLF
+26 IVLF
-32 ERGEHVSY
+32 ERGENISY
-40 ANCGLPYYLGGV
+40 ANCGLPYYLGG
-52 IKEQSALTVASPAL
+52 IIREESALTVASPAL
-66 LKNRFRIDVR
+66 LRDRFRIDVR
-76 VKSEVISIDRAA
+76 IRSEVTAIDREK
-88 HTVTVRTPEK
+88 HTVTVRTPEG
-98 EYTESYDKLVLTP
+98 EYQESYEKLVLTP

-117 FDIQGEGVFT
+117 FGLGGEGVFT
-127 LRDVKDTLTLDG
+127 LRDVHDTLAIDA
-139 YLKANRT
+139 YLKGTGTR
-146 QEVLVAGG
+146 EVLIAGG

-161 AENLTLRGLKVTLA
+161 AENLVHRGLKVTLA

-182 PPFDPEMALL
+182 PPFDPELALL
-192 IKDALEAGGV
+192 LQDALEKGGV
-202 TVRTNTGVKAVE
+202 TVRTNTGVKTIE
-214 KTEGGISV
+214 KQGNALTV
-222 TLTDGSAVQTGA
+222 TFTDGSKAQTGA

-243 ETALAKAAG
+243 ETALAKAAD
-252 LKIAEN
+252 LKIAKN
-258 GGIWMDENMR
+258 GGIAVDDRMC
-268 TSDPDIYAAGD
+268 TSDPDIFAAGD
-279 AVTVIGAN
+279 AVTVLGAD

-307 ANLLGGKES
+307 ANVLGGREE
-316 NGHSVLGTSVVRAF
+316 NGRRVLGASVVRAF
-330 HTVGASVGQNE
+330 GTVGACVGQNE

-346 EGTKYRKI
+346 AGTAYRKI

-367 GTSIT
+367 GTSIA
-372 MKLLYNDE
+372 MKLLYDAE

-400 IAAVMKLNGT
+400 IAAVMKLGGT

-418 LCYAPPFNAAKSP
+418 LCYAPPFNSAKSP

-439 ENERAGLSPMMTPD
+439 ENELSGLCPMMTPD

-458 TFILDVRNPGE
+458 TFLLDVRNPQE
-469 LETVG
+469 LQTVG
-474 KFPGAVNIPLDVLR
+474 AFPNAVNIPLDVLR

-512 AARILR
+512 ATRILR

-541 LVKR
+541 LVRR

>member
-15 CATRLRRLSEE
+15 CAARLRRLSEDAE
-26 AQIVLF
+26 IVLF
-32 ERGEHVSY
+32 ERGENISY
-40 ANCGLPYYLGGV
+40 ANCGLPYYLGG
-52 IKEQSALTVASPAL
+52 IIREESALTVASPAL
-66 LKNRFRIDVR
+66 LRDRFRIDVR
-76 VKSEVISIDRAA
+76 ILSEVTAIDREK
-88 HTVTVRTPEK
+88 HTVTVRTPEG
-98 EYTESYDKLVLTP
+98 EYRESYDKLVLTP

-117 FDIQGEGVFT
+117 FGLGGEGVFT
-127 LRDVKDTLTLDG
+127 LRDVHDTLAIDA
-139 YLKANRT
+139 YLKGTGTR
-146 QEVLVAGG
+146 EVLIAGG

-161 AENLTLRGLKVTLA
+161 AENLAHRGLKVTLA

-182 PPFDPEMALL
+182 PPFDPELALL
-192 IKDALEAGGV
+192 LQDALEKGGV
-202 TVRTNTGVKAVE
+202 TVRTNTGVKTIE
-214 KTEGGISV
+214 KQGNALTV
-222 TLTDGSAVQTGA
+222 TFTDGSKAQTGA

-252 LKIAEN
+252 LKIAKN
-258 GGIWMDENMR
+258 GGIAVDDQMC
-268 TSDPDIYAAGD
+268 TSDPDIFAAGD
-279 AVTVIGAN
+279 AVTVLGAD
-287 GKEALVPLAGPA
+287 GKEALTPLAGPA

-307 ANLLGGKES
+307 ANVLGGREE
-316 NGHSVLGTSVVRAF
+316 NGRSVLGASVVRAF
-330 HTVGASVGQNE
+330 GTVGACVGQNE

-346 EGTKYRKI
+346 AGTAYRKI

-367 GTSIT
+367 GTSIA
-372 MKLLYNDE
+372 MKLLYDAE

-400 IAAVMKLNGT
+400 IAAVMKLGGI

-418 LCYAPPFNAAKSP
+418 LCYAPPFNSAKSP

-439 ENERAGLSPMMTPD
+439 ENELSGLCPMMTPD

-458 TFILDVRNPGE
+458 TFLLDVRNPQE
-469 LETVG
+469 LQTVG
-474 KFPGAVNIPLDVLR
+474 AFPNAVNIPLDVLR

-512 AARILR
+512 ATRILR

-541 LVKR
+541 LVRR

>member
-15 CATRLRRLSEE
+15 CAARLRRLSEDAE
-26 AQIVLF
+26 IVLF
-32 ERGEHVSY
+32 ERGENISY
-40 ANCGLPYYLGGV
+40 ANCGLPYYLGG
-52 IKEQSALTVASPAL
+52 IIREESALTVASPAL
-66 LKNRFRIDVR
+66 LRDRFRIDVR
-76 VKSEVISIDRAA
+76 IRSEVTAIDREK
-88 HTVTVRTPEK
+88 HTVTVRTPEG
-98 EYTESYDKLVLTP
+98 EYQESYEKLVLTP

-117 FDIQGEGVFT
+117 FGLGGEGVFT
-127 LRDVKDTLTLDG
+127 LRDVHDTLAIDA
-139 YLKANRT
+139 YLKGTGTR
-146 QEVLVAGG
+146 EVLIAGG

-161 AENLTLRGLKVTLA
+161 AENLVHRGHKVTLA

-182 PPFDPEMALL
+182 PPFDPELALL
-192 IKDALEAGGV
+192 LQDALEKGGV
-202 TVRTNTGVKAVE
+202 TVRTNTGVKTIE
-214 KTEGGISV
+214 KQENALIV
-222 TLTDGSAVQTGA
+222 TFTDGSKAQTGA

-243 ETALAKAAG
+243 ETTLAKAAG

-258 GGIWMDENMR
+258 GGIAVDDRMC
-268 TSDPDIYAAGD
+268 TSDPDIFAAGD
-279 AVTVIGAN
+279 TVTVLGAD

-307 ANLLGGKES
+307 ANVLGGQEE
-316 NGHSVLGTSVVRAF
+316 NGRRVLGASVVRAF
-330 HTVGASVGQNE
+330 GTVGACVGQNE

-346 EGTKYRKI
+346 AGTAYHKI

-367 GTSIT
+367 GTSIA
-372 MKLLYNDE
+372 MKLLYDAE
-380 GRILGAQA
+380 GHILGAQA

-400 IAAVMKLNGT
+400 IAAVMKLGGT

-418 LCYAPPFNAAKSP
+418 LCYAPPFNSAKSP
-431 VNMLGFVA
+431 VNMLGFIA
-439 ENERAGLSPMMTPD
+439 ENELSGLCPMMTPD

-458 TFILDVRNPGE
+458 TFLLDVRNPQE
-469 LETVG
+469 LLTVG
-474 KFPGAVNIPLDVLR
+474 AFPNAVNIPLDVLR

-512 AARILR
+512 ATRILR

-541 LVKR
+541 LVRR

>member
-15 CATRLRRLSEE
+15 CAARLRRLSEDAE
-26 AQIVLF
+26 IVLF
-32 ERGEHVSY
+32 ERGENISY
-40 ANCGLPYYLGGV
+40 ANCGLPYYLGG
-52 IKEQSALTVASPAL
+52 IIREESALTVASPAL
-66 LKNRFRIDVR
+66 LRDRFRIDVR
-76 VKSEVISIDRAA
+76 IRSEVIAIDREK
-88 HTVTVRTPEK
+88 HTVTVRTPEG
-98 EYTESYDKLVLTP
+98 EYQESYEKLVLTP

-117 FDIQGEGVFT
+117 FGLGGEGVFT
-127 LRDVKDTLTLDG
+127 LRDVHDTLAIDA
-139 YLKANRT
+139 YLKGTGTR
-146 QEVLVAGG
+146 EVLIAGG

-161 AENLTLRGLKVTLA
+161 AENLVHRGLKVTLA

-182 PPFDPEMALL
+182 PPFDPELALL
-192 IKDALEAGGV
+192 LQDALEKGGV
-202 TVRTNTGVKAVE
+202 TVRTNTGVKTIE
-214 KTEGGISV
+214 KQENALTV
-222 TLTDGSAVQTGA
+222 TFTDGSKAQTGA

-243 ETALAKAAG
+243 ETTLAKAAD
-252 LKIAEN
+252 LKIAKN
-258 GGIWMDENMR
+258 GGIAVDDRMC
-268 TSDPDIYAAGD
+268 TSDPDIFAAGD
-279 AVTVIGAN
+279 AVTILGAD

-307 ANLLGGKES
+307 ANVLGGREE
-316 NGHSVLGTSVVRAF
+316 NGRRVLGASVVRAF
-330 HTVGASVGQNE
+330 GTVGACVGQNE

-346 EGTKYRKI
+346 AGTAYRKI

-367 GTSIT
+367 GTSIA
-372 MKLLYNDE
+372 MKLLYDAE

-400 IAAVMKLNGT
+400 IAAVMKLGGT

-418 LCYAPPFNAAKSP
+418 LCYAPPFNSAKSP

-439 ENERAGLSPMMTPD
+439 ENELSGLCPMMTPD

-458 TFILDVRNPGE
+458 TFLLDVRNPQE
-469 LETVG
+469 LQTVG
-474 KFPGAVNIPLDVLR
+474 AFPNAVNIPLDVLR

-512 AARILR
+512 ATRILR

-541 LVKR
+541 LVRR

>member
-15 CATRLRRLSEE
+15 CAARLRRLSEDAE
-26 AQIVLF
+26 IVLF
-32 ERGEHVSY
+32 ERGENISY
-40 ANCGLPYYLGGV
+40 ANCGLPYYLGG
-52 IKEQSALTVASPAL
+52 IIREESALTVASPAL
-66 LKNRFRIDVR
+66 LRNRFRIDVR
-76 VKSEVISIDRAA
+76 IRSEVTAIDREK
-88 HTVTVRTPEK
+88 HTVTVRTPEG
-98 EYTESYDKLVLTP
+98 EYQESYEKLVLTP

-117 FDIQGEGVFT
+117 FGLGGEGVFT
-127 LRDVKDTLTLDG
+127 LRDVHDTLAIDA
-139 YLKANRT
+139 YLKGTGTR
-146 QEVLVAGG
+146 EVLIAGG

-161 AENLTLRGLKVTLA
+161 AENLVHRGLKVTLA

-182 PPFDPEMALL
+182 PPFDPELALL
-192 IKDALEAGGV
+192 LQDALEKGGV
-202 TVRTNTGVKAVE
+202 TVRTNTGVKTIE
-214 KTEGGISV
+214 KQENALIV
-222 TLTDGSAVQTGA
+222 TFTDGSKAQTGA

-252 LKIAEN
+252 LKIAKN
-258 GGIWMDENMR
+258 GGIAVDDQMC
-268 TSDPDIYAAGD
+268 TSDPDIFAAGD
-279 AVTVIGAN
+279 AVTVLGAD

-307 ANLLGGKES
+307 ANVLGGREE
-316 NGHSVLGTSVVRAF
+316 NGRRVLGASVVRAF
-330 HTVGASVGQNE
+330 GTVCACVGQNE

-346 EGTKYRKI
+346 AGTAYRKI
-354 YTFPLSHAGYYPG
+354 YTFPLSHAGYYLG
-367 GTSIT
+367 GTSIA
-372 MKLLYNDE
+372 MKLLYDAE

-400 IAAVMKLNGT
+400 IAAVMKLGGT
-410 VHDLAELE
+410 VHNFAELE
-418 LCYAPPFNAAKSP
+418 LCYAPPFNSAKSP

-439 ENERAGLSPMMTPD
+439 ENELSGLCPMMTPD

-458 TFILDVRNPGE
+458 TFLLDVRNPQE
-469 LETVG
+469 LQTVG
-474 KFPGAVNIPLDVLR
+474 AFPNAVNIPLDVLR

-512 AARILR
+512 ATRILR

-541 LVKR
+541 LVRR

>member
-15 CATRLRRLSEE
+15 CAARLRRLSEDAE
-26 AQIVLF
+26 IVLF
-32 ERGEHVSY
+32 ERGENISY
-40 ANCGLPYYLGGV
+40 ANCGLPYYLGG
-52 IKEQSALTVASPAL
+52 IIREESALTVASPAL
-66 LKNRFRIDVR
+66 LRDRFRIDVR
-76 VKSEVISIDRAA
+76 IRSEIIAIDREN
-88 HTVTVRTPEK
+88 HTVTIRTPEG
-98 EYTESYDKLVLTP
+98 EYRESYEKLVLTP

-117 FDIQGEGVFT
+117 FGLGGEGVFT
-127 LRDVKDTLTLDG
+127 LRDVHDTLAIDS
-139 YLKANRT
+139 YLKGTGTR
-146 QEVLVAGG
+146 EVLVAGG

-161 AENLTLRGLKVTLA
+161 AENLAHRGLKVTLA

-182 PPFDPEMALL
+182 PPFDPELALL
-192 IKDALEAGGV
+192 LQEALEKGGV
-202 TVRTNTGVKAVE
+202 TVRTNTGVKTIE
-214 KTEGGISV
+214 KQKNALTV
-222 TLTDGSAVQTGA
+222 TFTDGSKAQTGA

-258 GGIWMDENMR
+258 GGIAVDDRMC
-268 TSDPDIYAAGD
+268 TSDPDIFAAGD
-279 AVTVIGAN
+279 AVTVLGAD

-307 ANLLGGKES
+307 ANVLGGREE
-316 NGHSVLGTSVVRAF
+316 NGRRVLGASVVRAF
-330 HTVGASVGQNE
+330 GTVGACVGQNE

-346 EGTKYRKI
+346 AGTAYRKI

-367 GTSIT
+367 GTSIA
-372 MKLLYNDE
+372 MKLLYDAE

-400 IAAVMKLNGT
+400 IAAVMKLGGT
-410 VHDLAELE
+410 VHNFAELE
-418 LCYAPPFNAAKSP
+418 LCYAPPFNSAKSP

-439 ENERAGLSPMMTPD
+439 ENELSGLCPMMTPD

-458 TFILDVRNPGE
+458 TFLLDVRNPQE
-469 LETVG
+469 LLTVG
-474 KFPGAVNIPLDVLR
+474 AFPSAVNIPLDVLR

-512 AARILR
+512 ATRILR

-541 LVKR
+541 LVRR

>member
-15 CATRLRRLSEE
+15 CAARLRRLSEDAE
-26 AQIVLF
+26 IVLF
-32 ERGEHVSY
+32 ERGENISY
-40 ANCGLPYYLGGV
+40 ANCGLPYYLGG
-52 IKEQSALTVASPAL
+52 IIREESALTVASPAL
-66 LKNRFRIDVR
+66 LRDRFRIDVR
-76 VKSEVISIDRAA
+76 IRSEVTAIDREK
-88 HTVTVRTPEK
+88 HTVTVRTPEG
-98 EYTESYDKLVLTP
+98 EYQESYEKLVLTP

-117 FDIQGEGVFT
+117 FGLGGEGVFT
-127 LRDVKDTLTLDG
+127 LRDVHDTLSIDA
-139 YLKANRT
+139 YLKGTETR
-146 QEVLVAGG
+146 EVLVAGG

-161 AENLTLRGLKVTLA
+161 AENLVHRGLKVTLA

-182 PPFDPEMALL
+182 PPFDPELALL
-192 IKDALEAGGV
+192 LQDALERGGV
-202 TVRTNTGVKAVE
+202 TVRTNTGVKTIE
-214 KTEGGISV
+214 KQGNALTV
-222 TLTDGSAVQTGA
+222 TFTDGSEAQTGA

-258 GGIWMDENMR
+258 GGIAVDDRMC
-268 TSDPDIYAAGD
+268 TSDPDIFAAGD
-279 AVTVIGAN
+279 AVTVLGAD

-307 ANLLGGKES
+307 ANVLGGREE
-316 NGHSVLGTSVVRAF
+316 NGRRVLGASVVRAF
-330 HTVGASVGQNE
+330 GAVGACVGQNE

-346 EGTKYRKI
+346 AGTAYRKI

-367 GTSIT
+367 GTSIA
-372 MKLLYNDE
+372 MKLLYDAE
-380 GRILGAQA
+380 GHILGAQA

-400 IAAVMKLNGT
+400 IAAVMKFGGT

-418 LCYAPPFNAAKSP
+418 LCYAPPFNSAKSP

-439 ENERAGLSPMMTPD
+439 ENELSGLCPMMTPD

-458 TFILDVRNPGE
+458 TFLLDVRNPQE
-469 LETVG
+469 LQTVG
-474 KFPGAVNIPLDVLR
+474 AFPNAVNIPLDVLR

-512 AARILR
+512 ATRILR

-541 LVKR
+541 LVRR

>member
-15 CATRLRRLSEE
+15 CAARLRRLSEDAE
-26 AQIVLF
+26 IVLF
-32 ERGEHVSY
+32 ERGENISY
-40 ANCGLPYYLGGV
+40 ANCGLPYYLGG
-52 IKEQSALTVASPAL
+52 IIREESALTVASPAL
-66 LKNRFRIDVR
+66 LRDRFRIDVR
-76 VKSEVISIDRAA
+76 IRSEVTAIDREN
-88 HTVTVRTPEK
+88 HTVTVRTPEG
-98 EYTESYDKLVLTP
+98 EYRESYDKLVLTP

-117 FDIQGEGVFT
+117 FGLGGEGVFT
-127 LRDVKDTLTLDG
+127 LRDVHDTLAIDA
-139 YLKANRT
+139 YLKGTGTR
-146 QEVLVAGG
+146 EVLIAGG

-161 AENLTLRGLKVTLA
+161 AENLVHRGLKVTLA

-182 PPFDPEMALL
+182 PPFDPELALL
-192 IKDALEAGGV
+192 LQDALEKGGV
-202 TVRTNTGVKAVE
+202 TVRTNTGVKTIE
-214 KTEGGISV
+214 KQGNALTV
-222 TLTDGSAVQTGA
+222 TFTDGSKAQTGA

-252 LKIAEN
+252 LKIAKN
-258 GGIWMDENMR
+258 GGIAVDDQMC
-268 TSDPDIYAAGD
+268 TSDPDIFAAGD
-279 AVTVIGAN
+279 AVTVLGAD

-307 ANLLGGKES
+307 ANVLGGREE
-316 NGHSVLGTSVVRAF
+316 NGRRVLGASVVRAF
-330 HTVGASVGQNE
+330 GTVGACVGQNE

-346 EGTKYRKI
+346 AGTAYRKI

-367 GTSIT
+367 GTSIA
-372 MKLLYNDE
+372 MKLLYDAE

-400 IAAVMKLNGT
+400 IAAVMKLGGT

-418 LCYAPPFNAAKSP
+418 LCYAPPFNSAKSP

-439 ENERAGLSPMMTPD
+439 ENELSGLCPMMTPD

-458 TFILDVRNPGE
+458 TFLLDVRNPQE
-469 LETVG
+469 LQTVG
-474 KFPGAVNIPLDVLR
+474 AFPGAVNIPLDVLR
-488 DHLDELPKD
+488 DHLHELPKD

-512 AARILR
+512 ATRILR

-541 LVKR
+541 LVRR

>member
-26 AQIVLF
+26 AEIVLF
-32 ERGEHVSY
+32 ERGENVSY

-52 IKEQSALTVASPAL
+52 IKEESALTVASPAL

-76 VKSEVISIDRAA
+76 VRSEVVAIDRDA
-88 HTVTVRTPEK
+88 HTVTVRTPEG

-117 FDIQGEGVFT
+117 FGIAGEGVFT
-127 LRDVKDTLTLDG
+127 LRDVKDTLAIDR
-139 YLKANRT
+139 YLKEKGT

-161 AENLTLRGLKVTLA
+161 AENLTHRGLKVTLA

-192 IKDALEAGGV
+192 LADALVKGGV
-202 TVRTNTGVKAVE
+202 CVKTNTGVKAVE
-214 KTEGGISV
+214 KAGEGLKV
-222 TLTDGSAVQTGA
+222 TFTDGSEAQTGA

-243 ETALAKAAG
+243 ETALAKSCGLQIAA
-252 LKIAEN
+252 N
-258 GGIWMDENMR
+258 GGIAVDER
-268 TSDPDIYAAGD
+268 GCTSDADIFAAGD

-307 ANLLGGKES
+307 QNLLGGSES
-316 NGHSVLGTSVVRAF
+316 NGRKVLGSSVVRAF
-330 HTVGASVGQNE
+330 STVGASVGQNE
-341 KQLKR
+341 KQLKK
-346 EGTKYRKI
+346 EGTPYRKI

-367 GTSIT
+367 GTSLT
-372 MKLLYNDE
+372 MKLLYDGE

-388 VGSEYVEKQIDV
+388 VGTEYVEKQMDV
-400 IAAVMKLNGT
+400 IATVMKLGGT

-439 ENERAGLSPMMTPD
+439 ENELSGLSPMMTPD

-458 TFILDVRNPGE
+458 TYILDVRNPGE
-469 LETVG
+469 LEAAG
-474 KFPGAVNIPLDVLR
+474 KFPNAVNIPLDVLR
-488 DHLDELPKD
+488 DHLSELPKD

-512 AARILR
+512 ATRILR

-529 GYRAYA
+529 GFRAYA
-535 LLKRAG
+535 LMKRAG
-541 LVKR
+541 LVTR

>member
-15 CATRLRRLSEE
+15 CAARLRRLSEDAE
-26 AQIVLF
+26 IVLF
-32 ERGEHVSY
+32 ERGENISY
-40 ANCGLPYYLGGV
+40 ANCGLPYYLGG
-52 IKEQSALTVASPAL
+52 IIREESALTVASPAL
-66 LKNRFRIDVR
+66 LRDRFRIDVR
-76 VKSEVISIDRAA
+76 IRSEVTAIDREK
-88 HTVTVRTPEK
+88 HTVTVRTPEG
-98 EYTESYDKLVLTP
+98 EYQESYEKLVLTP

-117 FDIQGEGVFT
+117 FGLGGEGVFT
-127 LRDVKDTLTLDG
+127 LRDVHDTLAIDA
-139 YLKANRT
+139 YLKGTGTR
-146 QEVLVAGG
+146 EVLVAGG

-161 AENLTLRGLKVTLA
+161 AENLAHRGLKVTLA

-182 PPFDPEMALL
+182 PPFDPELALL
-192 IKDALEAGGV
+192 LQDALEKGGV
-202 TVRTNTGVKAVE
+202 TVRTNTGVKTIE
-214 KTEGGISV
+214 KQGNALTV
-222 TLTDGSAVQTGA
+222 TFTDGSVAQTGA

-243 ETALAKAAG
+243 ETTLAKAAG

-258 GGIWMDENMR
+258 GGIAVDDRMC
-268 TSDPDIYAAGD
+268 TSDPDIFAAGD
-279 AVTVIGAN
+279 AITVLGAD

-307 ANLLGGKES
+307 ANVLGGQEE
-316 NGHSVLGTSVVRAF
+316 NGWRVLGASVVRAF
-330 HTVGASVGQNE
+330 GTVGACVGQNE

-346 EGTKYRKI
+346 AGTAYRKI

-367 GTSIT
+367 GTSIA
-372 MKLLYNDE
+372 MKLLYDAE

-400 IAAVMKLNGT
+400 IAAVMKLGGT

-418 LCYAPPFNAAKSP
+418 LCYAPPFNSAKSP

-439 ENERAGLSPMMTPD
+439 ENELSGLCPMMTPD

-458 TFILDVRNPGE
+458 TFLLDVRNPQE
-469 LETVG
+469 LQTMG
-474 KFPGAVNIPLDVLR
+474 AFPNAVNIPLDVLR

-512 AARILR
+512 ATRILR

-529 GYRAYA
+529 GYRAYV

-541 LVKR
+541 LVRR

>member
-15 CATRLRRLSEE
+15 CAARLRRLSEGAE
-26 AQIVLF
+26 IVLF
-32 ERGEHVSY
+32 ERGENISY
-40 ANCGLPYYLGGV
+40 ANCGLPYYLGG
-52 IKEQSALTVASPAL
+52 IIREESALTVASPAL
-66 LKNRFRIDVR
+66 LRDRFRIDVR
-76 VKSEVISIDRAA
+76 IRSEVIAIDREN
-88 HTVTVRTPEK
+88 HTVTVRTPEG
-98 EYTESYDKLVLTP
+98 EYQESYEKLVLTP

-117 FDIQGEGVFT
+117 FGLGGEGVFT
-127 LRDVKDTLTLDG
+127 LRDVHDTLAIDA
-139 YLKANRT
+139 YLKGTGTR
-146 QEVLVAGG
+146 EVLIAGG

-161 AENLTLRGLKVTLA
+161 AENLVHRGLKVTLA
-175 EFAPQIM
+175 EFAPQVM
-182 PPFDPEMALL
+182 PPFDPELALL
-192 IKDALEAGGV
+192 LQDALEKGGV
-202 TVRTNTGVKAVE
+202 TVLTNTGVKTIE
-214 KTEGGISV
+214 KQENALIV
-222 TLTDGSAVQTGA
+222 TFTDGSVAQTGA

-243 ETALAKAAG
+243 ETTLAKAAG

-258 GGIWMDENMR
+258 GGIAVDDRMC
-268 TSDPDIYAAGD
+268 TSDPDIFAAGD
-279 AVTVIGAN
+279 AVTVLGAD

-307 ANLLGGKES
+307 ANLLGGREE
-316 NGHSVLGTSVVRAF
+316 NGRKVLGASVVRAF
-330 HTVGASVGQNE
+330 GTVGACVGQNE

-346 EGTKYRKI
+346 AGTAYRKI

-367 GTSIT
+367 GTSIA
-372 MKLLYNDE
+372 MKLLYDAE

-400 IAAVMKLNGT
+400 IAAVMKLGGT

-418 LCYAPPFNAAKSP
+418 LCYAPPFNSAKSP

-439 ENERAGLSPMMTPD
+439 ENEHSGLCPMMTPD

-458 TFILDVRNPGE
+458 TFLLDVRNPQE
-469 LETVG
+469 LLTVG
-474 KFPGAVNIPLDVLR
+474 AFPNAVNIPLDVLR

-512 AARILR
+512 ATRILR

-541 LVKR
+541 LVRR

>member
-15 CATRLRRLSEE
+15 CAARLRRLSEDAE
-26 AQIVLF
+26 IVLF
-32 ERGEHVSY
+32 ERGENISY
-40 ANCGLPYYLGGV
+40 ANCGLPYYLGG
-52 IKEQSALTVASPAL
+52 IIREESALTVASPAL
-66 LKNRFRIDVR
+66 LRDRFRIDVR
-76 VKSEVISIDRAA
+76 IRSEVTAIDREK
-88 HTVTVRTPEK
+88 HTVTVRTPEG
-98 EYTESYDKLVLTP
+98 EYQESYEKLVLTP

-117 FDIQGEGVFT
+117 FGLGGEGVFT
-127 LRDVKDTLTLDG
+127 LRDVHDTLAIDA
-139 YLKANRT
+139 YLKGTGTR
-146 QEVLVAGG
+146 EVLIAGG

-161 AENLTLRGLKVTLA
+161 AENLVHRGLKVTLA

-182 PPFDPEMALL
+182 PPFDPELALL
-192 IKDALEAGGV
+192 LQDALEKGGV
-202 TVRTNTGVKAVE
+202 TVRTNTGVKTIE
-214 KTEGGISV
+214 KQGNALTV
-222 TLTDGSAVQTGA
+222 TFTDGSKAQTGA

-252 LKIAEN
+252 LKIAKN
-258 GGIWMDENMR
+258 GGIAVDDRMC
-268 TSDPDIYAAGD
+268 TSDPDIFAAGD
-279 AVTVIGAN
+279 AVTVLGAD
-287 GKEALVPLAGPA
+287 GKEALMPLAGPA

-307 ANLLGGKES
+307 ANVLGGREE
-316 NGHSVLGTSVVRAF
+316 NGRRVLGASVVRAF
-330 HTVGASVGQNE
+330 GTVGACVGQNE

-346 EGTKYRKI
+346 AGTAYRKI

-367 GTSIT
+367 GTSIA
-372 MKLLYNDE
+372 MKLLYDAE

-400 IAAVMKLNGT
+400 IAAVMKLGGT

-418 LCYAPPFNAAKSP
+418 LCYAPPFNSAKSP

-439 ENERAGLSPMMTPD
+439 ENELSGLCPMMTPD

-458 TFILDVRNPGE
+458 TFLLDVRNPQE
-469 LETVG
+469 LQTVG
-474 KFPGAVNIPLDVLR
+474 AFPNAVNIPLDVLR

-512 AARILR
+512 ATRILR

-541 LVKR
+541 LVRR